1 MGLSIL
7 HYELN
12 GESHWG
18 VLRNQEIIPVQGHYP
33 TLQSFLLEGTRFAR
47 EAQATTA
54 QRISL
59 ESVKVLSPV
68 TEPARIVCQGANYG
82 AHRAEAGMKPER
94 PAFNLFFRK
103 ADSSLSGAGEPIKR
117 PAHVRLLDYEIELG
131 LVIGRTIDKPLKIT
145 EANLHDYVAGLV
157 IANDISAR
165 DVQLVEGQW
174 YKGKSYRSF
183 GPAGPVLYLLDQDEI
198 PGIYNLDLNLW
209 VNDELRQSSNTRQLL
224 FKPEETLTELSELM
238 NLSVG
243 DLILTGTPGGVAL
256 HLSQEDL
263 QQLSNP
269 SVPSEKKMELL
280 MQSQQ
285 QNSKYLADGDVVR
298 CEIKS
303 PDGHMD
309 LGVLENKVEAAS

>member
-1 MGLSIL
+1 MGLSIVR
-7 HYELN
+7 YQIN

-18 VLRNQEIIPVQGHYP
+18 VLENQEIIPVQGHYP
-33 TLQSFLLEGTRFAR
+33 TLQSFLQEGARLAR
-47 EAQATTA
+47 EAHATTE

-59 ESVKVLSPV
+59 DSVKILSPV

-94 PAFNLFFRK
+94 PAFNLFFRM
-103 ADSSLSGAGEPIKR
+103 ADSSLIGAGEPIKR
-117 PAHVRLLDYEIELG
+117 PTHAGLLDYEIELG
-131 LVIGRTIDKPLKIT
+131 LVIGATIDKPVKIT
-145 EANLHDYVAGLV
+145 EANLSDYVAGLV

-174 YKGKSYRSF
+174 YKGKSYRTF
-183 GPAGPVLYLLDQDEI
+183 GPAGPVLYLLDSDEI
-198 PGIYNLDLNLW
+198 TGIYDLDLNLW

-269 SVPSEKKMELL
+269 SVPAEVKRQFLL
-280 MQSQQ
+280 QSQTE
-285 QNSKYLADGDVVR
+285 NPKYLADGDVVR

-303 PDGHMD
+303 PDGRID
-309 LGVLENKVEAAS
+309 LGILENKVEAAS